1 MFNNKTIRT
10 KLLIVSITLLLL
22 PSLIIGTAAYF
33 SSKKNLDT
41 TGEKSLKNGVEM
53 ALQII
58 DALNQKVEDG
68 SMTIEEAQ
76 EQARIYLIGP
86 KKADGIRELKNTVD
100 LGEHGY
106 FNAFNEKGIDV
117 AHYSDEGDNSWE
129 IKDVKG
135 KLFVQE
141 VIKKAQNGGGFTTYE
156 WKLPNNPEKTGEKIV
171 YSALDPNWG
180 WVVAAGTYKMDFN
193 AGANQVLSIVGVTL
207 TISTIIG
214 IAVIIW
220 FTGSLS
226 KPLRLVTKHVNRLA
240 NGDLTVEPL
249 HIKNKDEIGILANN
263 FNVMATNMREI
274 IKTVEHS
281 IQQVSASTE
290 NLNAISEETSASSQE
305 IGGAIDEIAS
315 GTAKQAEDAE
325 VSNKKMAE
333 LSTQIEKVEQLNE
346 KMAVRSQAANDASQ
360 AGLAQMTSLQLKSEE
375 ANQLSHTVVEVMTR
389 LSTRV
394 TEIENVISV
403 IHTISDQ
410 TNLLALNASIEAAR
424 AGEHGKGFAVVAEE
438 VRKLAEQS
446 SQATGDVRQTLTG
459 IINESQQALQAIE
472 LSQNLSNEQTKAV
485 SDTKQSFELIV
496 DSIKEIVSSIN
507 EVDHEVQGMAI
518 HKGEALVSIE
528 HMAAIAQNSSAS
540 TEEIAASME
549 EQLRA
554 VATIANAAEQL
565 NEAGDELKQKISR
578 LRLH

>member
-1 MFNNKTIRT
+1 
-10 KLLIVSITLLLL
+10 
-22 PSLIIGTAAYF
+22 
-33 SSKKNLDT
+33 
-41 TGEKSLKNGVEM
+41 
-53 ALQII
+53 
-58 DALNQKVEDG
+58 
-68 SMTIEEAQ
+68 
-76 EQARIYLIGP
+76 
-86 KKADGIRELKNTVD
+86 
-100 LGEHGY
+100 
-106 FNAFNEKGIDV
+106 
-117 AHYSDEGDNSWE
+117 
-129 IKDVKG
+129 
-135 KLFVQE
+135 
-141 VIKKAQNGGGFTTYE
+141 
-156 WKLPNNPEKTGEKIV
+156 
-171 YSALDPNWG
+171 
-180 WVVAAGTYKMDFN
+180 
-193 AGANQVLSIVGVTL
+193 
-207 TISTIIG
+207 
-214 IAVIIW
+214 
-220 FTGSLS
+220 
-226 KPLRLVTKHVNRLA
+226 
-240 NGDLTVEPL
+240 
-249 HIKNKDEIGILANN
+249 
-263 FNVMATNMREI
+263 
-274 IKTVEHS
+274 
-281 IQQVSASTE
+281 
-290 NLNAISEETSASSQE
+290 
-305 IGGAIDEIAS
+305 
-315 GTAKQAEDAE
+315 
-325 VSNKKMAE
+325 
-333 LSTQIEKVEQLNE
+333 
-346 KMAVRSQAANDASQ
+346 
-360 AGLAQMTSLQLKSEE
+360 
-375 ANQLSHTVVEVMTR
+375 MTR